1 MSIRVLILLMP
12 ILFAACTAGTPP
24 RFDDLI
30 GLPRAD
36 IISRYGAP
44 DAETWVND
52 RQVLTYIMDEHR
64 LTSARPRPPSP
75 RLHQCRVQ
83 MEFDRTN
90 TLRSIRESGN
100 CHDD

>member
-1 MSIRVLILLMP
+1 VSIRVLVLLMP
-12 ILFAACTAGTPP
+12 MLFTACTAGTPP
-24 RFDDLI
+24 RFDNLI
-30 GLPRAD
+30 GLPRVD
-36 IISRYGAP
+36 IMSRYGAP

-64 LTSARPRPPSP
+64 LSSAKTRPPSP

>member
-12 ILFAACTAGTPP
+12 ILFAACTAGSPP

-36 IISRYGAP
+36 IISRFGAP

-52 RQVLTYIMDEHR
+52 RQVLTYILDEHR
-64 LTSARPRPPSP
+64 LPSARTRPPSP